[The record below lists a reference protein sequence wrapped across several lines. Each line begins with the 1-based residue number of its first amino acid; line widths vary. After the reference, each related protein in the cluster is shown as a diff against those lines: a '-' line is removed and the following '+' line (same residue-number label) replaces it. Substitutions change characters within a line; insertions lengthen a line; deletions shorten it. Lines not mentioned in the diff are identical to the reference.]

1 MSLSNT
7 NIIPREKYKLKR
19 RFKMNQKNE
28 TYQFPDN
35 DLHNQIIAMDNE
47 LAKQATN
54 FTVEEQRL
62 FYITLAS
69 IKPNQ
74 KSSII
79 EIDKKAVLDMLGLKS
94 QDKYSR
100 LRPMFTKMI
109 KKSLILSGDDE
120 IWNDGFLFYKCRT
133 TKKKIY
139 IYVDDEYIPLLIKLQ
154 PGFTRLL
161 SDDAISFNSKYS
173 MILYQQLMRLNNK
186 GDYGVGFTTKE
197 LKTIFGLSK
206 DDYVKKD
213 GHFNRT
219 TFENRTID
227 VAVKDINEKSKCIQ
241 NLRYEKRKKNR
252 RVQGYVFYFDYTDPN
267 EFRPTYNDKE
277 SSSEYATD
285 EEVADLR
292 KMINELYG

>member
-1 MSLSNT
+1 
-7 NIIPREKYKLKR
+7 
-19 RFKMNQKNE
+19 MNPKNE

-54 FTVEEQRL
+54 FTIEEQRL

-79 EIDKKAVLDMLGLKS
+79 EIDKKAVLDMLGFNS
-94 QDKYSR
+94 QNQYSR

-120 IWNDGFLFYKCRT
+120 VWNDGFLFYKCRT

-139 IYVDDEYIPLLIKLQ
+139 IYVDDEYIPLLIELQ

-161 SDDAISFNSKYS
+161 SDDAISFKSKFS

-197 LKTIFGLSK
+197 LKMIFGLSK
-206 DDYVKKD
+206 DDYVTK
-213 GHFNRT
+213 GHFDRSA
-219 TFENRTID
+219 FERRTIN
-227 VAVKDINEKSKCIQ
+227 VAVKDINVKSKCIQ
-241 NLRYEKRKKNR
+241 NLRYEKRKKNG
-252 RVQGYVFYFDYTDPN
+252 RVQGYVFFFDYTDPN
-267 EFRPTYNDKE
+267 EFRTTYNKSNND
-277 SSSEYATD
+277 SSSKKVTKED
-285 EEVADLR
+285 KDFLR
-292 KMINELYG
+292 KMMDTIGRDL

>member
-1 MSLSNT
+1 
-7 NIIPREKYKLKR
+7 
-19 RFKMNQKNE
+19 MNQKKE
-28 TYQFPDN
+28 TFQFPDN
-35 DLHNQIIAMDNE
+35 DLHSQIIAMDNE

-69 IKPNQ
+69 IKPSQ

-241 NLRYEKRKKNR
+241 NLRYEKRKKNG
-252 RVQGYVFYFDYTDPN
+252 RVQGYVFFFDYTDPN
-267 EFRPTYNDKE
+267 EFRTVYNDKE
-277 SSSEYATD
+277 SSSKEVSD
-285 EEVADLR
+285 EDVKELR
-292 KMINELYG
+292 KLMENLGV

>member
-1 MSLSNT
+1 
-7 NIIPREKYKLKR
+7 
-19 RFKMNQKNE
+19 MNQKNE
-28 TYQFPDN
+28 TFQFPDN

-54 FTVEEQRL
+54 FTIEEQRL

-79 EIDKKAVLDMLGLKS
+79 EIDKKAVLDMLGFNS
-94 QDKYSR
+94 QNQYSR

-139 IYVDDEYIPLLIKLQ
+139 IYVDDEYIPLLVKLQ

-161 SDDAISFNSKYS
+161 SDDAISFNSKFS

-186 GDYGVGFTTKE
+186 GNFGVGFTTKE

-206 DDYVKKD
+206 EDYVSGGRFD
-213 GHFNRT
+213 RYN
-219 TFENRTID
+219 FERKTIN
-227 VAVKDINEKSKCIQ
+227 VAIKDINEKSKCIQ
-241 NLRYEKRKKNR
+241 NLRYEKRKRNGR
-252 RVQGYVFYFDYTDPN
+252 IQGYVFFFDYTDPN
-267 EFRPTYNDKE
+267 EFRTTYNKSNND
-277 SSSEYATD
+277 SSSKKVT
-285 EEVADLR
+285 EEDKDFLR
-292 KMINELYG
+292 KMMDTIGRDL

>member
-1 MSLSNT
+1 
-7 NIIPREKYKLKR
+7 
-19 RFKMNQKNE
+19 MNPKNE

-54 FTVEEQRL
+54 FTIEEQRL

-79 EIDKKAVLDMLGLKS
+79 EIDKKAVLDMLGFNS
-94 QDKYSR
+94 QNQYSR

-120 IWNDGFLFYKCRT
+120 VWNDGFLFYKCRT

-161 SDDAISFNSKYS
+161 SDDAISFKSKFS

-197 LKTIFGLSK
+197 LKMIFGLSK
-206 DDYVKKD
+206 DDYVTK
-213 GHFNRT
+213 GHFDRSA
-219 TFENRTID
+219 FERRTIN

-241 NLRYEKRKKNR
+241 NLRYEKRKKNG
-252 RVQGYVFYFDYTDPN
+252 RVQGYVFFFDYTDPN
-267 EFRPTYNDKE
+267 EFRTTYNKSNND
-277 SSSEYATD
+277 SSSKKVTKED
-285 EEVADLR
+285 KDFLR
-292 KMINELYG
+292 KMMDTIGRDL

>member
-1 MSLSNT
+1 
-7 NIIPREKYKLKR
+7 
-19 RFKMNQKNE
+19 MNQKDE
-28 TYQFPDN
+28 TFQFPDN
-35 DLHNQIIAMDNE
+35 DLHNQIISMDNE

-69 IKPNQ
+69 IRPNQ
-74 KSSII
+74 KSNIV
-79 EIDKKAVLDMLGLKS
+79 EIDKKAVLDMLGFKS
-94 QDKYSR
+94 QNQYSR
-100 LRPMFTKMI
+100 LRSMFTKMI

-139 IYVDDEYIPLLIKLQ
+139 IYVDDEYIPLLIELQ

-227 VAVKDINEKSKCIQ
+227 IAIKDINDKSKCIQ
-241 NLRYEKRKKNR
+241 NLRYEKRKKNG
-252 RVQGYVFYFDYTDPN
+252 RVQGYVFFFDYTDPN
-267 EFRPTYNDKE
+267 EFRNVITIKE
-277 SSSEYATD
+277 SSSKKGVTE
-285 EEVADLR
+285 AD
-292 KMINELYG
+292 KKELIELMNTIGD

>member
-1 MSLSNT
+1 
-7 NIIPREKYKLKR
+7 
-19 RFKMNQKNE
+19 MNQKNE
-28 TYQFPDN
+28 TFQFPDN

-54 FTVEEQRL
+54 FTIEEQRL

-79 EIDKKAVLDMLGLKS
+79 EIDKKAVLDMLGFNS
-94 QDKYSR
+94 QNQYSR

-161 SDDAISFNSKYS
+161 SDDAISFNSKFS

-206 DDYVKKD
+206 EDYVSGGRFD
-213 GHFNRT
+213 RYN
-219 TFENRTID
+219 FERKTIN
-227 VAVKDINEKSKCIQ
+227 VAIKDINEKSKCIQ
-241 NLRYEKRKKNR
+241 NLRYEKRKRNGR
-252 RVQGYVFYFDYTDPN
+252 IQGYVFFFDYTDPN
-267 EFRPTYNDKE
+267 EFRTTYKSDEK
-277 SSSEYATD
+277 SSSEHATA
-285 EEVADLR
+285 EEIAELR
-292 KMINELYG
+292 KMIDELHS

>member
-1 MSLSNT
+1 
-7 NIIPREKYKLKR
+7 
-19 RFKMNQKNE
+19 MNPKNE

-54 FTVEEQRL
+54 FTIEEQRL

-79 EIDKKAVLDMLGLKS
+79 EIDKKAVLDMLGFNS
-94 QDKYSR
+94 QNQYSR

-120 IWNDGFLFYKCRT
+120 VWNDGFLFYKCRT

-161 SDDAISFNSKYS
+161 SDDAISFKSKFS

-197 LKTIFGLSK
+197 LKMIFGLSK
-206 DDYVKKD
+206 DDYVTK
-213 GHFNRT
+213 GHFDRSA
-219 TFENRTID
+219 FERRTIN
-227 VAVKDINEKSKCIQ
+227 VAVKDINDKSKCIQ
-241 NLRYEKRKKNR
+241 NLRYEKRKRNGR
-252 RVQGYVFYFDYTDPN
+252 IQGYVFYFDYTDPN
-267 EFRPTYNDKE
+267 EFRTTYNSDKE
-277 SSSEYATD
+277 SSSEHATA
-285 EEVADLR
+285 EEIAELR
-292 KMINELYG
+292 KMIDELHS

>member
-1 MSLSNT
+1 
-7 NIIPREKYKLKR
+7 
-19 RFKMNQKNE
+19 MNQKNE
-28 TYQFPDN
+28 TFQFPDN

-54 FTVEEQRL
+54 FTIEEQRL

-79 EIDKKAVLDMLGLKS
+79 EIDKKAVLDMLGFNS
-94 QDKYSR
+94 QNQYSR

-161 SDDAISFNSKYS
+161 SDDAISFNSKFS

-186 GDYGVGFTTKE
+186 GDFGVGFTTKE

-206 DDYVKKD
+206 EDYVSGGRFD
-213 GHFNRT
+213 RYN
-219 TFENRTID
+219 FERKTIN
-227 VAVKDINEKSKCIQ
+227 VAIKDINEKSKCIQ
-241 NLRYEKRKKNR
+241 NLRYEKRKRNGR
-252 RVQGYVFYFDYTDPN
+252 IQGYVFFFDYTDPN
-267 EFRPTYNDKE
+267 EFRNTYKSDEK
-277 SSSEYATD
+277 SSSEEVSD
-285 EEVADLR
+285 EDVKELR
-292 KMINELYG
+292 ELMGKMEKMGL

>member
-1 MSLSNT
+1 
-7 NIIPREKYKLKR
+7 
-19 RFKMNQKNE
+19 MNQKNE
-28 TYQFPDN
+28 TFQFPDN

-54 FTVEEQRL
+54 FTIEEQRL

-79 EIDKKAVLDMLGLKS
+79 EIDKKAVLDMLGFNS
-94 QDKYSR
+94 QNQYSR

-161 SDDAISFNSKYS
+161 SDDAISFNSKFS

-186 GDYGVGFTTKE
+186 GDFGVGFTTKE

-206 DDYVKKD
+206 EDYVSGGRFD
-213 GHFNRT
+213 RYN
-219 TFENRTID
+219 FERKTIN
-227 VAVKDINEKSKCIQ
+227 VAIKDINEKSKCIQ
-241 NLRYEKRKKNR
+241 NLRYEKRKRNGR
-252 RVQGYVFYFDYTDPN
+252 IQGYVFFFDYTDPN
-267 EFRPTYNDKE
+267 EFRATYNKSNNDSSSKKVTEEDKE
-277 SSSEYATD
+277 I
-285 EEVADLR
+285 LR
-292 KMINELYG
+292 KMMDTLGGDL

>member
-1 MSLSNT
+1 
-7 NIIPREKYKLKR
+7 
-19 RFKMNQKNE
+19 MNPKNE

-54 FTVEEQRL
+54 FTIEEQRL

-79 EIDKKAVLDMLGLKS
+79 EIDKKAVLDMLGFNS
-94 QDKYSR
+94 QNQYSR

-120 IWNDGFLFYKCRT
+120 VWNDGFLFYKCRT

-161 SDDAISFNSKYS
+161 SDDAISFKSKFS

-197 LKTIFGLSK
+197 LKMIFGLSK
-206 DDYVKKD
+206 DDYVTK
-213 GHFNRT
+213 GHFDRSA
-219 TFENRTID
+219 FERRTIN
-227 VAVKDINEKSKCIQ
+227 VAVKDINKKSKCIQ
-241 NLRYEKRKKNR
+241 NLRYEKRKKNG
-252 RVQGYVFYFDYTDPN
+252 RVQGYVFFFDYTDPN
-267 EFRPTYNDKE
+267 EFRTTYNKSNND
-277 SSSEYATD
+277 SSSKKVTKED
-285 EEVADLR
+285 KDFLR
-292 KMINELYG
+292 KMMDTIGRDL

>member
-1 MSLSNT
+1 
-7 NIIPREKYKLKR
+7 
-19 RFKMNQKNE
+19 MNQKDE
-28 TYQFPDN
+28 TFQFPDN
-35 DLHNQIIAMDNE
+35 DLHNQIISMDNE

-69 IKPNQ
+69 IRPNQ
-74 KSSII
+74 KSNIV
-79 EIDKKAVLDMLGLKS
+79 EIDKKAVLDMLGFKS
-94 QDKYSR
+94 QNQYSR
-100 LRPMFTKMI
+100 LRSMFTKMI

-139 IYVDDEYIPLLIKLQ
+139 IYVDDEYIPLLIELQ

-227 VAVKDINEKSKCIQ
+227 IAIKDINEKSKCIQ
-241 NLRYEKRKKNR
+241 NLRYEKRKKNG
-252 RVQGYVFYFDYTDPN
+252 RVQGYVFFFDYTDPN
-267 EFRPTYNDKE
+267 EFRTTYNSDKE
-277 SSSEYATD
+277 SSSKEVSD
-285 EEVADLR
+285 EDVKELR
-292 KMINELYG
+292 ELMENLGL

>member
-1 MSLSNT
+1 
-7 NIIPREKYKLKR
+7 
-19 RFKMNQKNE
+19 MNQKNE

-35 DLHNQIIAMDNE
+35 DLHNQIISMDNE

-69 IKPNQ
+69 IRPNQ
-74 KSSII
+74 KSNIVEI
-79 EIDKKAVLDMLGLKS
+79 EKKAVLDMLGFKS
-94 QDKYSR
+94 QNQYSR
-100 LRPMFTKMI
+100 LRSMFTKMI

-139 IYVDDEYIPLLIKLQ
+139 IYVDDEYIPLLIELQ

-161 SDDAISFNSKYS
+161 SDDAISFNSKFS

-186 GDYGVGFTTKE
+186 GDFGVGFTTKE

-206 DDYVKKD
+206 EDYVSGGRFD
-213 GHFNRT
+213 RYN
-219 TFENRTID
+219 FERKTIN
-227 VAVKDINEKSKCIQ
+227 VAIKDINEKSKCIQ
-241 NLRYEKRKKNR
+241 NLRYEKRKRNGR
-252 RVQGYVFYFDYTDPN
+252 IQGYVFFFDYTDPN
-267 EFRPTYNDKE
+267 EFRTTYKSDKE
-277 SSSEYATD
+277 SSSEEATD
-285 EEVADLR
+285 EEIEELKEELR
-292 KMINELYG
+292 KAWALNDKIEAENR

>member
-1 MSLSNT
+1 
-7 NIIPREKYKLKR
+7 
-19 RFKMNQKNE
+19 MNQKNE
-28 TYQFPDN
+28 TFQFPDN

-54 FTVEEQRL
+54 FTIEEQRL

-79 EIDKKAVLDMLGLKS
+79 EIDKKAVLDMLGFNS
-94 QDKYSR
+94 QNQYSR

-161 SDDAISFNSKYS
+161 SDDAISFNSKFS

-186 GDYGVGFTTKE
+186 GDFGVGFTTKE

-206 DDYVKKD
+206 EDYVSGGRFD
-213 GHFNRT
+213 RYN
-219 TFENRTID
+219 FERKTIN
-227 VAVKDINEKSKCIQ
+227 VAIKDINEKSKCIQ
-241 NLRYEKRKKNR
+241 NLRYEKRKRNGR
-252 RVQGYVFYFDYTDPN
+252 IQGYVFFFDYTDPN
-267 EFRPTYNDKE
+267 EFRTTYNKSNNDSSSKKVSEEDKE
-277 SSSEYATD
+277 I
-285 EEVADLR
+285 LR
-292 KMINELYG
+292 KMMDTLGGRPMTK

>member
-1 MSLSNT
+1 
-7 NIIPREKYKLKR
+7 
-19 RFKMNQKNE
+19 MNQEIE

-79 EIDKKAVLDMLGLKS
+79 DIDKKAVLDMLGFKS
-94 QDKYSR
+94 HNQYSR

-161 SDDAISFNSKYS
+161 SDDAISFKSKYS
-173 MILYQQLMRLNNK
+173 MILYQQIMRLNNK
-186 GDYGVGFTTKE
+186 GTYGVGFTTKE
-197 LKTIFGLSK
+197 LKTLFGLSK

-227 VAVKDINEKSKCIQ
+227 VAIKDINEKSKCIQ
-241 NLRYEKRKKNR
+241 NLRYEKRKKNG
-252 RVQGYVFYFDYTDPN
+252 RVQGYVFFFDYTDPN
-267 EFRPTYNDKE
+267 EFRNVIPGKE
-277 SSSEYATD
+277 SSSKKGVTE
-285 EEVADLR
+285 AD
-292 KMINELYG
+292 KKELIELMKSIGD

>member
-1 MSLSNT
+1 
-7 NIIPREKYKLKR
+7 
-19 RFKMNQKNE
+19 MNQKNE
-28 TYQFPDN
+28 TFQFPDN

-54 FTVEEQRL
+54 FTIEEQRL

-79 EIDKKAVLDMLGLKS
+79 EIDKKAVLDMLGFNS
-94 QDKYSR
+94 QNQYSR

-161 SDDAISFNSKYS
+161 SDDAISFNSKFS

-206 DDYVKKD
+206 EDYVSGGRFD
-213 GHFNRT
+213 RYN
-219 TFENRTID
+219 FERKTIN
-227 VAVKDINEKSKCIQ
+227 VAIKDINEKSKCIQ
-241 NLRYEKRKKNR
+241 NLRYEKRKRNGR
-252 RVQGYVFYFDYTDPN
+252 IQGYVFFFDYTDPN
-267 EFRPTYNDKE
+267 EFRTTYNSDNE
-277 SSSEYATD
+277 SSSKEVSD
-285 EEVADLR
+285 EDVKELR
-292 KMINELYG
+292 KLIENLGV

>member
-1 MSLSNT
+1 
-7 NIIPREKYKLKR
+7 
-19 RFKMNQKNE
+19 MNQKKE
-28 TYQFPDN
+28 TFQFPDN
-35 DLHNQIIAMDNE
+35 DLHSQIIAMDNE

-69 IKPNQ
+69 IKPSQ

-241 NLRYEKRKKNR
+241 NLRYEKRKKNG
-252 RVQGYVFYFDYTDPN
+252 RVQGYVFFFDYTDPN
-267 EFRPTYNDKE
+267 EFRTVYNDKE
-277 SSSEYATD
+277 SSSKEVSD
-285 EEVADLR
+285 EDVKELR
-292 KMINELYG
+292 ELMEKMENLGL

>member
-1 MSLSNT
+1 
-7 NIIPREKYKLKR
+7 
-19 RFKMNQKNE
+19 MNPKNE

-54 FTVEEQRL
+54 FTIEEQRL

-79 EIDKKAVLDMLGLKS
+79 EIDKKAVLDMLGFNS
-94 QDKYSR
+94 QNQYSR

-120 IWNDGFLFYKCRT
+120 VWNDGFLFYKCRT
-133 TKKKIY
+133 TKKIY

-161 SDDAISFNSKYS
+161 SDDAISFKSKFS

-197 LKTIFGLSK
+197 LKMIFGLSK
-206 DDYVKKD
+206 DDYVTK
-213 GHFNRT
+213 GHFDRSA
-219 TFENRTID
+219 FERRTIN

-241 NLRYEKRKKNR
+241 NLRYEKRKKNG
-252 RVQGYVFYFDYTDPN
+252 RVQGYVFFFDYTDPN
-267 EFRPTYNDKE
+267 EFRTTYNKSNNDSSSKKVTNEDKE
-277 SSSEYATD
+277 F
-285 EEVADLR
+285 LR
-292 KMINELYG
+292 KMMDTIGRDL

>member
-1 MSLSNT
+1 
-7 NIIPREKYKLKR
+7 
-19 RFKMNQKNE
+19 MNPKNE

-54 FTVEEQRL
+54 FTIEEQRL

-79 EIDKKAVLDMLGLKS
+79 EIDKKAVLDMLGFNS
-94 QDKYSR
+94 QNQYSR

-120 IWNDGFLFYKCRT
+120 VWNDGFLFYKCRT

-161 SDDAISFNSKYS
+161 SDDAISFKSKFS

-197 LKTIFGLSK
+197 LKMIFGLSK
-206 DDYVKKD
+206 DDYVTK
-213 GHFNRT
+213 GHFDRSA
-219 TFENRTID
+219 FERRTIN

-241 NLRYEKRKKNR
+241 NLRYEKRKRNGR
-252 RVQGYVFYFDYTDPN
+252 IQGYVFFFDYTDPN
-267 EFRPTYNDKE
+267 EFRTTYNKSNNDSSSKKVTKEDKE
-277 SSSEYATD
+277 F
-285 EEVADLR
+285 LR
-292 KMINELYG
+292 KMMDTIGRDL

>member
-1 MSLSNT
+1 
-7 NIIPREKYKLKR
+7 
-19 RFKMNQKNE
+19 MNQKNE
-28 TYQFPDN
+28 TFQFPDN

-54 FTVEEQRL
+54 FTIEEQRL

-79 EIDKKAVLDMLGLKS
+79 EIDKKAVLDMLGFNS
-94 QDKYSR
+94 QNQYSR

-161 SDDAISFNSKYS
+161 SDDAISFNSKFS

-186 GDYGVGFTTKE
+186 GDFGVGFTTKE

-206 DDYVKKD
+206 EDYVSGGRFD
-213 GHFNRT
+213 RYN
-219 TFENRTID
+219 FERKTIN
-227 VAVKDINEKSKCIQ
+227 VAIKDINEKSKCIQ
-241 NLRYEKRKKNR
+241 NLRYEKRKRNGR
-252 RVQGYVFYFDYTDPN
+252 IQGYVFFFDYTDPN
-267 EFRPTYNDKE
+267 EFRTTYNKSNNDSSSKKVTEEDKE
-277 SSSEYATD
+277 F
-285 EEVADLR
+285 LR
-292 KMINELYG
+292 KMMDTIGRDL

>member
-1 MSLSNT
+1 
-7 NIIPREKYKLKR
+7 
-19 RFKMNQKNE
+19 MNPKNE

-54 FTVEEQRL
+54 FTIEEQRL

-79 EIDKKAVLDMLGLKS
+79 EIDKKAVLDMLGFNS
-94 QDKYSR
+94 QNQYSR

-120 IWNDGFLFYKCRT
+120 VWNDGFLFYKYRT

-161 SDDAISFNSKYS
+161 SDDAISFKSKFS

-197 LKTIFGLSK
+197 LKMIFGLSK
-206 DDYVKKD
+206 DDYVTK
-213 GHFNRT
+213 GHFDRSA
-219 TFENRTID
+219 FERRTIN

-241 NLRYEKRKKNR
+241 NLRYEKRKRNGR
-252 RVQGYVFYFDYTDPN
+252 IQGYVFFFDYTDPN
-267 EFRPTYNDKE
+267 EFRTTYNKSNND
-277 SSSEYATD
+277 SSSKKVTKED
-285 EEVADLR
+285 KDFLR
-292 KMINELYG
+292 KMMDTIGRDL

>member
-1 MSLSNT
+1 
-7 NIIPREKYKLKR
+7 
-19 RFKMNQKNE
+19 MNQKNE
-28 TYQFPDN
+28 TFQFPDN

-54 FTVEEQRL
+54 FTIEEQRL

-79 EIDKKAVLDMLGLKS
+79 EIDKKAVLDMLGFNS
-94 QDKYSR
+94 QNQYSR

-161 SDDAISFNSKYS
+161 SDDAISFNSKFS

-186 GDYGVGFTTKE
+186 GDFGVGFTTKE

-206 DDYVKKD
+206 EDYVSGGRFD
-213 GHFNRT
+213 RYN
-219 TFENRTID
+219 FERKTIN
-227 VAVKDINEKSKCIQ
+227 VAIKDINEKSKCIQ
-241 NLRYEKRKKNR
+241 NLRYEKRKRNGR
-252 RVQGYVFYFDYTDPN
+252 IQGYVFFFDYTDPN
-267 EFRPTYNDKE
+267 EFRTTYKSDEK
-277 SSSEYATD
+277 SSSEEVSD
-285 EEVADLR
+285 EDVKELR
-292 KMINELYG
+292 ELMEKMENLGL

>member
-1 MSLSNT
+1 
-7 NIIPREKYKLKR
+7 
-19 RFKMNQKNE
+19 MNPKNE

-54 FTVEEQRL
+54 FTIEEQRL

-79 EIDKKAVLDMLGLKS
+79 EIDKKAVLDMLGFNS
-94 QDKYSR
+94 QNQYSR

-120 IWNDGFLFYKCRT
+120 VWNDGFLFYKCRT

-161 SDDAISFNSKYS
+161 SDDAISFKSKFS

-186 GDYGVGFTTKE
+186 GNYGVGFTTKE

-206 DDYVKKD
+206 DDYVTK
-213 GHFNRT
+213 GHFDRSA
-219 TFENRTID
+219 FERRTIN

-241 NLRYEKRKKNR
+241 NLRYEKRKKNG
-252 RVQGYVFYFDYTDPN
+252 RVQGYVFFFDYTDPN
-267 EFRPTYNDKE
+267 EFRTTYNKSNNDSSSKKVTNEDKE
-277 SSSEYATD
+277 F
-285 EEVADLR
+285 LR
-292 KMINELYG
+292 KMMDTIGRDL

>member
-1 MSLSNT
+1 
-7 NIIPREKYKLKR
+7 
-19 RFKMNQKNE
+19 MNQEIE

-79 EIDKKAVLDMLGLKS
+79 EIDKKAVLDMLGFKS
-94 QDKYSR
+94 HNQYSR

-161 SDDAISFNSKYS
+161 SDDAISFKSKYS
-173 MILYQQLMRLNNK
+173 MILYQQIMRLNNK
-186 GDYGVGFTTKE
+186 GTYGVGFTTKE
-197 LKTIFGLSK
+197 LKTLFGLSK

-227 VAVKDINEKSKCIQ
+227 VAIKDINEKSKCIQ
-241 NLRYEKRKKNR
+241 NLRYEKRKKNG
-252 RVQGYVFYFDYTDPN
+252 RVQGYVFFFDYTDPN
-267 EFRPTYNDKE
+267 EFRTTYNKSNNDSSSKKVTNEDKE
-277 SSSEYATD
+277 F
-285 EEVADLR
+285 LR
-292 KMINELYG
+292 KMMDTIGRDL

>member
-1 MSLSNT
+1 
-7 NIIPREKYKLKR
+7 
-19 RFKMNQKNE
+19 MNPKNE

-35 DLHNQIIAMDNE
+35 DLHNQIIAMDSE

-54 FTVEEQRL
+54 FTIEEQRL

-79 EIDKKAVLDMLGLKS
+79 EIDKKAVLDMLGFNS
-94 QDKYSR
+94 QNQYSR

-120 IWNDGFLFYKCRT
+120 VWNDGFLFYKCRT

-161 SDDAISFNSKYS
+161 SDDAISFKSKFS

-197 LKTIFGLSK
+197 LKMIFGLSK
-206 DDYVKKD
+206 DDYVTK
-213 GHFNRT
+213 GHFDRSA
-219 TFENRTID
+219 FERRTIN

-241 NLRYEKRKKNR
+241 NLRYEKRKKNG
-252 RVQGYVFYFDYTDPN
+252 RVQGYVFFFDYTDPN
-267 EFRPTYNDKE
+267 EFRTTYNKSNNDSSSKKVTNEDKE
-277 SSSEYATD
+277 F
-285 EEVADLR
+285 LR
-292 KMINELYG
+292 KMMDTIGRYL

>member
-1 MSLSNT
+1 
-7 NIIPREKYKLKR
+7 
-19 RFKMNQKNE
+19 MNQKNE

-79 EIDKKAVLDMLGLKS
+79 EIDKKAVLDMLGFQS
-94 QDKYSR
+94 QNQYSR

-161 SDDAISFNSKYS
+161 SDDAISFKSKYS
-173 MILYQQLMRLNNK
+173 MILYQQIMRLNNK
-186 GDYGVGFTTKE
+186 GDFGVGFTTKE
-197 LKTIFGLSK
+197 LKTLFGLSK

-241 NLRYEKRKKNR
+241 NLRYEKRKKNG
-252 RVQGYVFYFDYTDPN
+252 RVQGYVFFFDYTDPN
-267 EFRPTYNDKE
+267 EFRTTYNKSNNDSSSKKVTKEDKE
-277 SSSEYATD
+277 F
-285 EEVADLR
+285 LR
-292 KMINELYG
+292 KMMDTIGRDL

>member
-1 MSLSNT
+1 
-7 NIIPREKYKLKR
+7 
-19 RFKMNQKNE
+19 MNQKKE
-28 TYQFPDN
+28 TFQFPDN
-35 DLHNQIIAMDNE
+35 DLHSQIIAMDNE

-69 IKPNQ
+69 IKPSQ

-241 NLRYEKRKKNR
+241 NLRYEKRKKNG
-252 RVQGYVFYFDYTDPN
+252 RVQGYVFFFDYTDPN
-267 EFRPTYNDKE
+267 EFRITYKSDEK
-277 SSSEYATD
+277 SSSEEVSD
-285 EEVADLR
+285 EDVKELREVME
-292 KMINELYG
+292 KMGL

>member
-1 MSLSNT
+1 
-7 NIIPREKYKLKR
+7 
-19 RFKMNQKNE
+19 MNPKNE

-54 FTVEEQRL
+54 FTIEEQRL

-79 EIDKKAVLDMLGLKS
+79 EIDKKAVLDMLGFNS
-94 QDKYSR
+94 QNQYSR

-120 IWNDGFLFYKCRT
+120 VWNDGFLFYKCRT

-161 SDDAISFNSKYS
+161 SDDAISFKSKFS

-197 LKTIFGLSK
+197 LKMIFGLSK
-206 DDYVKKD
+206 DDYVTK
-213 GHFNRT
+213 GHFDRSA
-219 TFENRTID
+219 FERRTIN
-227 VAVKDINEKSKCIQ
+227 VAIKDINEKSKCIQ
-241 NLRYEKRKKNR
+241 NLRYEKRKRNGR
-252 RVQGYVFYFDYTDPN
+252 IQGYVFFFDYTDPN
-267 EFRPTYNDKE
+267 EFRTTYNKSNND
-277 SSSEYATD
+277 SSSKKVT
-285 EEVADLR
+285 EEDKDFLR
-292 KMINELYG
+292 KMMDTIGRDL

>member
-1 MSLSNT
+1 
-7 NIIPREKYKLKR
+7 
-19 RFKMNQKNE
+19 MNQKNE

-54 FTVEEQRL
+54 FTIEEQRL

-74 KSSII
+74 KTSII

-94 QDKYSR
+94 QDKYSC

-161 SDDAISFNSKYS
+161 SDDAISFKSKFS

-197 LKTIFGLSK
+197 LKMIFGLSK
-206 DDYVKKD
+206 DDYVTK
-213 GHFNRT
+213 GHFDRSA
-219 TFENRTID
+219 FERRTIN
-227 VAVKDINEKSKCIQ
+227 VAVKDINDKSKCIK
-241 NLRYEKRKKNR
+241 NLRYEKRKKNG
-252 RVQGYVFYFDYTDPN
+252 RVQGYVFFFDYTDPN
-267 EFRPTYNDKE
+267 EFRTVYNSDKE
-277 SSSEYATD
+277 SSSEHATA
-285 EEVADLR
+285 EEIAELR
-292 KMINELYG
+292 KMIDELYS

>member
-1 MSLSNT
+1 
-7 NIIPREKYKLKR
+7 
-19 RFKMNQKNE
+19 MNQKNE
-28 TYQFPDN
+28 TFQFPDN

-54 FTVEEQRL
+54 FTIEEQRL

-79 EIDKKAVLDMLGLKS
+79 EIDKKAVLDMLGFNS
-94 QDKYSR
+94 QNQYSR

-120 IWNDGFLFYKCRT
+120 VWNDGFLFYKCRT

-161 SDDAISFNSKYS
+161 SDDAISFKSKFS

-197 LKTIFGLSK
+197 LKMIFGLSK
-206 DDYVKKD
+206 DDYVTK
-213 GHFNRT
+213 GHFDRSA
-219 TFENRTID
+219 FERRTIN

-241 NLRYEKRKKNR
+241 NLRYEKRKKNG
-252 RVQGYVFYFDYTDPN
+252 RVQGYVFFFDYTDPN
-267 EFRPTYNDKE
+267 EFRITYKSDEK
-277 SSSEYATD
+277 SSSEEVSD
-285 EEVADLR
+285 EDVKELREVME
-292 KMINELYG
+292 KMGL